1 MGSVS
6 RQSRKA
12 LLGKKLGMTQV
23 FSEDG
28 KWIPVTVLQAG
39 PCAVL
44 QIKTEEQDGYSSYQI
59 GFDDRRKNAKRP
71 QQVCF
76 DNLGV
81 NTKRFVREIPFIDP
95 ADILTGGA
103 PAAPEPEE
111 EPAEAE
117 EAAVEE
123 AEVEE
128 AAPEA
133 GGGEEASAE
142 EEGDSGEGDSGEG
155 DSGEDDSGEDDSGED
170 DAESAEEEAVEE
182 EAADEPEPATEVNPG
197 DIIGARVFEGV
208 AMVDVRGVSKGRGF
222 AGNVKRHGHSTG
234 DKSHG
239 GKSVRLVGSTG
250 MHTDPGRV
258 APGKHGPGHYGN
270 TNCKVLNLE
279 VVEIDEVKNILLV
292 KGAIP
297 GPRGGY
303 LYIEQ
308 SLSS

>member
-142 EEGDSGEGDSGEG
+142 EEGDSGEGDSGE
-155 DSGEDDSGEDDSGED
+155 DDSGEDDSGED

-258 APGKHGPGHYGN
+258 PPGKHGPGHYGN

>member
-1 MGSVS
+1 MGSAS

-12 LLGKKLGMTQV
+12 LLGKKLGMTQI

-95 ADILTGGA
+95 ADILTGGV
-103 PAAPEPEE
+103 PVAPEPEE
-111 EPAEAE
+111 ESAEAE
-117 EAAVEE
+117 EAVVEE
-123 AEVEE
+123 VEAEE

-133 GGGEEASAE
+133 EDGEERE
-142 EEGDSGEGDSGEG
+142 DGDSGQ
-155 DSGEDDSGEDDSGED
+155 DDSGQDDSGQD
-170 DAESAEEEAVEE
+170 DAESGEEEAAEE
-182 EAADEPEPATEVNPG
+182 EAADQPEPATEVTPG

-208 AMVDVRGVSKGRGF
+208 ARVDVRGVSKGRGF

-258 APGKHGPGHYGN
+258 PPGKDSPGHYGN
-270 TNCKVLNLE
+270 INCKALNLE

>member
-12 LLGKKLGMTQV
+12 LLGKKIGMTQI

-44 QIKTEEQDGYSSYQI
+44 QIKTEERDGYSSYQI

-95 ADILTGGA
+95 ADILTGGV
-103 PAAPEPEE
+103 PVAPEPEE
-111 EPAEAE
+111 ESAEAEEAVVEEAEAE
-117 EAAVEE
+117 EAAPE
-123 AEVEE
+123 AEDED
-128 AAPEA
+128 
-133 GGGEEASAE
+133 GEEASEDEDGE
-142 EEGDSGEGDSGEG
+142 ER
-155 DSGEDDSGEDDSGED
+155 D
-170 DAESAEEEAVEE
+170 DAESGEEEAVEE
-182 EAADEPEPATEVNPG
+182 EAADGPEPATEVTPG

-208 AMVDVRGVSKGRGF
+208 ARVDVRGVSKGRGF

-258 APGKHGPGHYGN
+258 PPGKDSPGHYGN
-270 TNCKVLNLE
+270 INCKALNLE

>member
-1 MGSVS
+1 
-6 RQSRKA
+6 
-12 LLGKKLGMTQV
+12 MTQI

-59 GFDDRRKNAKRP
+59 GFDDRRKNARRP

-95 ADILTGGA
+95 ADILTGGV
-103 PAAPEPEE
+103 PVAPESEE
-111 EPAEAE
+111 APAEAE

-123 AEVEE
+123 TEAEET
-128 AAPEA
+128 APEA
-133 GGGEEASAE
+133 DEEASTDEGGEEQ
-142 EEGDSGEGDSGEG
+142 
-155 DSGEDDSGEDDSGED
+155 EDDDTGQDDTEPG
-170 DAESAEEEAVEE
+170 EEEAVEE

-197 DIIGARVFEGV
+197 DIIGAGVFEGV
-208 AMVDVRGVSKGRGF
+208 ARVDVRGVSKGRGF

-239 GKSVRLVGSTG
+239 GKHVRLVGSTG

-258 APGKHGPGHYGN
+258 PPGKDSPGHYGN
-270 TNCKVLNLE
+270 SNCKVLNLE
-279 VVEIDEVKNILLV
+279 VVEIDEVKNLLLV

-297 GPRGGY
+297 GSRGGY

>member
-1 MGSVS
+1 
-6 RQSRKA
+6 
-12 LLGKKLGMTQV
+12 MTQI

-71 QQVCF
+71 QQVRF

-95 ADILTGGA
+95 ADILTGGV
-103 PAAPEPEE
+103 PVAPESEE

-123 AEVEE
+123 AEAEE
-128 AAPEA
+128 VAPEA
-133 GGGEEASAE
+133 EAEDGEEASAE
-142 EEGDSGEGDSGEG
+142 EDGDAGQE
-155 DSGEDDSGEDDSGED
+155 
-170 DAESAEEEAVEE
+170 DAESGEEEAVEE

-258 APGKHGPGHYGN
+258 PPGKHGPGHYGN

>member
-103 PAAPEPEE
+103 PAAPESEE

-142 EEGDSGEGDSGEG
+142 E
-155 DSGEDDSGEDDSGED
+155 EDDSGEDDSGED

-258 APGKHGPGHYGN
+258 PPGKHGPGHYGN

>member
-1 MGSVS
+1 MASVS

-12 LLGKKLGMTQV
+12 LLGKKVGMTQI
-23 FSEDG
+23 FTEDG

-71 QQVCF
+71 QQVRF

-95 ADILTGGA
+95 ADILTGGV
-103 PAAPEPEE
+103 PVAPEPEE
-111 EPAEAE
+111 EPEEAEEATAE

-123 AEVEE
+123 AGADVEE
-128 AAPEA
+128 AGAEDA
-133 GGGEEASAE
+133 SEEA
-142 EEGDSGEGDSGEG
+142 EGG
-155 DSGEDDSGEDDSGED
+155 
-170 DAESAEEEAVEE
+170 E
-182 EAADEPEPATEVNPG
+182 EAADEADDSGEESEEDAEDAAEPEDAVEEEEAPEPATEVNPG
-197 DIIGARVFEGV
+197 DIIGARVFDGV
-208 AMVDVRGVSKGRGF
+208 AKVDVRGVSKGRGF

-258 APGKHGPGHYGN
+258 PPGKHAPGHYGN
-270 TNCKVLNLE
+270 TNCKMLNLE
-279 VVEIDEVKNILLV
+279 VVEIDEVKNLLLV
-292 KGAIP
+292 KGAVP

>member
-142 EEGDSGEGDSGEG
+142 EEGDSGE
-155 DSGEDDSGEDDSGED
+155 DDSGEDDSGED

-258 APGKHGPGHYGN
+258 PPGKHGPGHYGN

>member
-1 MGSVS
+1 MGSAS

-12 LLGKKLGMTQV
+12 LLGKKIGMTQI

-71 QQVCF
+71 QQVRF

-95 ADILTGGA
+95 ADILTGGV
-103 PAAPEPEE
+103 PVAPESEE

-142 EEGDSGEGDSGEG
+142 EEG
-155 DSGEDDSGEDDSGED
+155 DSGEDDSGED

-258 APGKHGPGHYGN
+258 PPGKHGPGHYGN

>member
-12 LLGKKLGMTQV
+12 LLGKKLGMTQI

-95 ADILTGGA
+95 ADILTGGV
-103 PAAPEPEE
+103 PVAPEPEE
-111 EPAEAE
+111 ESAEAE

-123 AEVEE
+123 VEAEE

-133 GGGEEASAE
+133 EDGEDASA
-142 EEGDSGEGDSGEG
+142 D
-155 DSGEDDSGEDDSGED
+155 EDGGKMEMPGRTIRGRTMLNRARKKLPKRKLRTSLSRPQR
-170 DAESAEEEAVEE
+170 SI
-182 EAADEPEPATEVNPG
+182 PAT
-197 DIIGARVFEGV
+197 
-208 AMVDVRGVSKGRGF
+208 S
-222 AGNVKRHGHSTG
+222 
-234 DKSHG
+234 
-239 GKSVRLVGSTG
+239 L
-250 MHTDPGRV
+250 
-258 APGKHGPGHYGN
+258 APG
-270 TNCKVLNLE
+270 
-279 VVEIDEVKNILLV
+279 
-292 KGAIP
+292 
-297 GPRGGY
+297 
-303 LYIEQ
+303 
-308 SLSS
+308 SSRV

>member
-1 MGSVS
+1 
-6 RQSRKA
+6 
-12 LLGKKLGMTQV
+12 MTQI

-103 PAAPEPEE
+103 PVAPEPEE

-117 EAAVEE
+117 EAVVEE

-133 GGGEEASAE
+133 EAEDGEEASAE
-142 EEGDSGEGDSGEG
+142 E
-155 DSGEDDSGEDDSGED
+155 DDDAGQDDAGQE
-170 DAESAEEEAVEE
+170 DAESGEEE
-182 EAADEPEPATEVNPG
+182 
-197 DIIGARVFEGV
+197 
-208 AMVDVRGVSKGRGF
+208 
-222 AGNVKRHGHSTG
+222 
-234 DKSHG
+234 
-239 GKSVRLVGSTG
+239 
-250 MHTDPGRV
+250 
-258 APGKHGPGHYGN
+258 
-270 TNCKVLNLE
+270 
-279 VVEIDEVKNILLV
+279 
-292 KGAIP
+292 
-297 GPRGGY
+297 
-303 LYIEQ
+303 
-308 SLSS
+308 

>member
-12 LLGKKLGMTQV
+12 LLGKKLGMTQI

-95 ADILTGGA
+95 ADILTGGV
-103 PAAPEPEE
+103 PVAPEPEE
-111 EPAEAE
+111 EPVEAE

-123 AEVEE
+123 AEAEE

-133 GGGEEASAE
+133 EDGEERK
-142 EEGDSGEGDSGEG
+142 D
-155 DSGEDDSGEDDSGED
+155 DDSGQDDSGQD
-170 DAESAEEEAVEE
+170 DAESGEEEAVEE
-182 EAADEPEPATEVNPG
+182 DAADEPEPATEVNPG
-197 DIIGARVFEGV
+197 DVIGARVFEGV
-208 AMVDVRGVSKGRGF
+208 ARVDVRGVSKGRGF

-258 APGKHGPGHYGN
+258 PPGKHGPGHYGN
-270 TNCKVLNLE
+270 INCKVLNLE

>member
-142 EEGDSGEGDSGEG
+142 EEGDSGEGDSGE
-155 DSGEDDSGEDDSGED
+155 DDSGED

>member
-1 MGSVS
+1 
-6 RQSRKA
+6 
-12 LLGKKLGMTQV
+12 MTQI

-103 PAAPEPEE
+103 PVAPESEE

-133 GGGEEASAE
+133 EDGEEASAE
-142 EEGDSGEGDSGEG
+142 EDGDAGQ
-155 DSGEDDSGEDDSGED
+155 D
-170 DAESAEEEAVEE
+170 DAESGEEEEGEAVEE

-197 DIIGARVFEGV
+197 DVIGARVFDGV
-208 AMVDVRGVSKGRGF
+208 ARVDVRGVSKGRGF

-258 APGKHGPGHYGN
+258 PPGKHGPGHYGN

>member
-1 MGSVS
+1 
-6 RQSRKA
+6 
-12 LLGKKLGMTQV
+12 MTQI

-59 GFDDRRKNAKRP
+59 GFDDRRKNARRP

-95 ADILTGGA
+95 ADILTGGV
-103 PAAPEPEE
+103 PVAPESEE
-111 EPAEAE
+111 APAEAE

-123 AEVEE
+123 TEAEET
-128 AAPEA
+128 APEA
-133 GGGEEASAE
+133 DEEASTDEGGEEQ
-142 EEGDSGEGDSGEG
+142 
-155 DSGEDDSGEDDSGED
+155 EDDDTGQDDTEPG
-170 DAESAEEEAVEE
+170 EEEAVEE

-197 DIIGARVFEGV
+197 DIIGAGVFEGV
-208 AMVDVRGVSKGRGF
+208 ARVDVRGVSKGRGF

-239 GKSVRLVGSTG
+239 GKHVRLVGSTG

-258 APGKHGPGHYGN
+258 PPGKDSPGHYGN
-270 TNCKVLNLE
+270 SNCKVLNLE

>member
-12 LLGKKLGMTQV
+12 LLGKKIGMTQI

-44 QIKTEEQDGYSSYQI
+44 QIKTEERDGYSSYQI

-95 ADILTGGA
+95 ADILTGGV
-103 PAAPEPEE
+103 PVAPEPEE
-111 EPAEAE
+111 ESAEAEEAVVEEAEAE
-117 EAAVEE
+117 EAAPE
-123 AEVEE
+123 AEAED
-128 AAPEA
+128 
-133 GGGEEASAE
+133 GEEASEDEDGE
-142 EEGDSGEGDSGEG
+142 ER
-155 DSGEDDSGEDDSGED
+155 D
-170 DAESAEEEAVEE
+170 DAESGEEEAVEE
-182 EAADEPEPATEVNPG
+182 EAADGPEPATEVTPG

-208 AMVDVRGVSKGRGF
+208 ARVDVRGVSKGRGF

-258 APGKHGPGHYGN
+258 PPGKDSPGHYGN
-270 TNCKVLNLE
+270 INCKALNLE

>member
-1 MGSVS
+1 MGSAS

-12 LLGKKLGMTQV
+12 LLGKKIGMTQI

-95 ADILTGGA
+95 ADILTGGV
-103 PAAPEPEE
+103 PVAPEPEE
-111 EPAEAE
+111 ESAEAEEAVVEEAEAE
-117 EAAVEE
+117 EAAPE
-123 AEVEE
+123 AEDED
-128 AAPEA
+128 
-133 GGGEEASAE
+133 GEEASEDEDGE
-142 EEGDSGEGDSGEG
+142 ER
-155 DSGEDDSGEDDSGED
+155 D
-170 DAESAEEEAVEE
+170 DAESGEEEAVEE
-182 EAADEPEPATEVNPG
+182 EAADGPEPATEVTPG

-208 AMVDVRGVSKGRGF
+208 ARVDVRGVSKGRGF

-258 APGKHGPGHYGN
+258 PPGKDSPGHYGN
-270 TNCKVLNLE
+270 INCKTLNLE

>member
-12 LLGKKLGMTQV
+12 LLGKKIGMTQI

-44 QIKTEEQDGYSSYQI
+44 QIKTEERDGYSSYQI

-95 ADILTGGA
+95 ADILTGGV
-103 PAAPEPEE
+103 PVAPEPEE
-111 EPAEAE
+111 ESAEAEEAVVEEAEAE
-117 EAAVEE
+117 EAAP
-123 AEVEE
+123 EVE
-128 AAPEA
+128 AAAED
-133 GGGEEASAE
+133 GEEASEDEDGE
-142 EEGDSGEGDSGEG
+142 ER
-155 DSGEDDSGEDDSGED
+155 D
-170 DAESAEEEAVEE
+170 DAESGEEEAVEE
-182 EAADEPEPATEVNPG
+182 EAADGPEPATEVTPG

-208 AMVDVRGVSKGRGF
+208 ARVDVRGVSKGRGF

-258 APGKHGPGHYGN
+258 PPGKDSPGHYGN
-270 TNCKVLNLE
+270 INCKMLNLE

>member
-12 LLGKKLGMTQV
+12 LLGKKLGMTQI

-95 ADILTGGA
+95 ADILTGGV
-103 PAAPEPEE
+103 PVAPEPEE
-111 EPAEAE
+111 ESAEAE

-123 AEVEE
+123 VEAEE

-133 GGGEEASAE
+133 EDGEERE
-142 EEGDSGEGDSGEG
+142 DGDSGQ
-155 DSGEDDSGEDDSGED
+155 DDSGQD
-170 DAESAEEEAVEE
+170 DAESGEEEAAEE
-182 EAADEPEPATEVNPG
+182 EAADEPEPATEVTPG

-208 AMVDVRGVSKGRGF
+208 ARVDVRGVSKGRGF

-258 APGKHGPGHYGN
+258 PPGKDSPGHYGN
-270 TNCKVLNLE
+270 INCKTLNLE

>member
-1 MGSVS
+1 MASVS

-12 LLGKKLGMTQV
+12 LLGKKVGMTQI
-23 FSEDG
+23 FTEDG

-71 QQVCF
+71 QQVRF

-95 ADILTGGA
+95 ADILTGGV
-103 PAAPEPEE
+103 PVAPEPEE
-111 EPAEAE
+111 EPEEAEEATAE

-123 AEVEE
+123 AGAEDASEE
-128 AAPEA
+128 AE
-133 GGGEEASAE
+133 GG
-142 EEGDSGEGDSGEG
+142 
-155 DSGEDDSGEDDSGED
+155 
-170 DAESAEEEAVEE
+170 E
-182 EAADEPEPATEVNPG
+182 EAADEADDSGEESEEDAEDAAEPEDAVEEEEAPEPATEVNPG
-197 DIIGARVFEGV
+197 DIIGARVFDGV
-208 AMVDVRGVSKGRGF
+208 AKVDVRGVSKGRGF

-258 APGKHGPGHYGN
+258 PPGKHAPGHYGN
-270 TNCKVLNLE
+270 TNCKMLNLE
-279 VVEIDEVKNILLV
+279 VVEIDEVKNLLLV
-292 KGAIP
+292 KGAVP

>member
-103 PAAPEPEE
+103 PAAPESEE

-142 EEGDSGEGDSGEG
+142 EEG
-155 DSGEDDSGEDDSGED
+155 DSGEDDSGED

-197 DIIGARVFEGV
+197 DIIGARVFEGG
-208 AMVDVRGVSKGRGF
+208 AMVDARGVSKGLGF

-234 DKSHG
+234 DKSPG

-258 APGKHGPGHYGN
+258 PPGKHGPGQYGN
-270 TNCKVLNLE
+270 TNCKVLNLD
-279 VVEIDEVKNILLV
+279 VVEIDEVKNLLLV
-292 KGAIP
+292 KGAVP

>member
-1 MGSVS
+1 MGSAS

-12 LLGKKLGMTQV
+12 LLGKKIGMTQI

-103 PAAPEPEE
+103 PVAPEPEE

-117 EAAVEE
+117 EAVVEE

-133 GGGEEASAE
+133 EAEDGEEASAE
-142 EEGDSGEGDSGEG
+142 E
-155 DSGEDDSGEDDSGED
+155 DDDAGQDDAGQE
-170 DAESAEEEAVEE
+170 DAESGEEEEEEAVEE

-197 DIIGARVFEGV
+197 DVIGARVFDGV
-208 AMVDVRGVSKGRGF
+208 ARVDVRGVSKGRGF

-258 APGKHGPGHYGN
+258 PPGKHGPGHYGN
-270 TNCKVLNLE
+270 VNCKVLNLE

>member
-12 LLGKKLGMTQV
+12 LLGKKIGMTQI

-44 QIKTEEQDGYSSYQI
+44 QIKTEERDGYSSYQI

-95 ADILTGGA
+95 ADILTGGV
-103 PAAPEPEE
+103 PVTPEPEE
-111 EPAEAE
+111 ESAEAEEAVVEEAEAE
-117 EAAVEE
+117 EAAPE
-123 AEVEE
+123 AEDED
-128 AAPEA
+128 
-133 GGGEEASAE
+133 GEEASEDEDGE
-142 EEGDSGEGDSGEG
+142 ER
-155 DSGEDDSGEDDSGED
+155 D
-170 DAESAEEEAVEE
+170 DAESGEEEAVEE
-182 EAADEPEPATEVNPG
+182 EAADGPEPATEVTPG

-208 AMVDVRGVSKGRGF
+208 ARVDVRGVSKGRGF

-258 APGKHGPGHYGN
+258 PPGKDSPGHYGN
-270 TNCKVLNLE
+270 INCKALNLE

>member
-12 LLGKKLGMTQV
+12 LLGKKIGMTQI

-95 ADILTGGA
+95 ADILTGGV
-103 PAAPEPEE
+103 PVAPEPEE
-111 EPAEAE
+111 ESAEAE
-117 EAAVEE
+117 EAVVEE
-123 AEVEE
+123 VEAEE

-133 GGGEEASAE
+133 EDGEEASADEDGE
-142 EEGDSGEGDSGEG
+142 EREDGDAGQ
-155 DSGEDDSGEDDSGED
+155 DDSGQD
-170 DAESAEEEAVEE
+170 DAESGEEEAAEE
-182 EAADEPEPATEVNPG
+182 EAADQPEPATEVNPG

-208 AMVDVRGVSKGRGF
+208 ARVDVRGVSKGRGF

-258 APGKHGPGHYGN
+258 PPGKDSPGHYGN
-270 TNCKVLNLE
+270 SNCKALNLE
-279 VVEIDEVKNILLV
+279 VVEIDEVKNLLLV

>member
-1 MGSVS
+1 MGSAS

-12 LLGKKLGMTQV
+12 LLGKKIGMTQI

-103 PAAPEPEE
+103 PVAPESEE

-128 AAPEA
+128 ATPEA
-133 GGGEEASAE
+133 EDGEEASAE
-142 EEGDSGEGDSGEG
+142 EDGDAGQ
-155 DSGEDDSGEDDSGED
+155 DDAGQD
-170 DAESAEEEAVEE
+170 DAESGEEEEGEAAEE

-197 DIIGARVFEGV
+197 DVIGARVFDGV
-208 AMVDVRGVSKGRGF
+208 ARVDVRGVSKGRGF

-258 APGKHGPGHYGN
+258 PPGKHGPGHYGN

>member
-1 MGSVS
+1 
-6 RQSRKA
+6 
-12 LLGKKLGMTQV
+12 MTQI

-103 PAAPEPEE
+103 PAAPESEE
-111 EPAEAE
+111 EPTEAE

-123 AEVEE
+123 SEVEE

-133 GGGEEASAE
+133 EDGEEASAE
-142 EEGDSGEGDSGEG
+142 EDGDAGQ
-155 DSGEDDSGEDDSGED
+155 D
-170 DAESAEEEAVEE
+170 DADSDEEEAVEE

-197 DIIGARVFEGV
+197 DIIGARVFDGV
-208 AMVDVRGVSKGRGF
+208 ARVDVRGVSKGRGF

-258 APGKHGPGHYGN
+258 PPGKHGPGHYGN

-297 GPRGGY
+297 GPSGGY

>member
-142 EEGDSGEGDSGEG
+142 EEGDSGE
-155 DSGEDDSGEDDSGED
+155 DDSGED

-258 APGKHGPGHYGN
+258 PPGKHGPGHYGN

>member
-12 LLGKKLGMTQV
+12 LLGKKVGMTQI

-59 GFDDRRKNAKRP
+59 GFDDRRKNARRP

-95 ADILTGGA
+95 ADILTGGV
-103 PAAPEPEE
+103 PVAPESEE
-111 EPAEAE
+111 APAEAE

-123 AEVEE
+123 TEAEET
-128 AAPEA
+128 APEA
-133 GGGEEASAE
+133 GEEASTDEGGEEQ
-142 EEGDSGEGDSGEG
+142 
-155 DSGEDDSGEDDSGED
+155 EDDDTGQDDTEAG
-170 DAESAEEEAVEE
+170 EEEAVEE

-197 DIIGARVFEGV
+197 DIIGAGVFEGV
-208 AMVDVRGVSKGRGF
+208 ARVDVRGVSKGRGF

-239 GKSVRLVGSTG
+239 GKHVRLVGSTG

-258 APGKHGPGHYGN
+258 PPGKDSPGHYGN
-270 TNCKVLNLE
+270 SNCKVLNLE
-279 VVEIDEVKNILLV
+279 VVEIDEVKNLLLV

-297 GPRGGY
+297 GSRGGY

>member
-1 MGSVS
+1 MGSAS

-12 LLGKKLGMTQV
+12 LLGKKIGMTQI

-103 PAAPEPEE
+103 PAAPESEE
-111 EPAEAE
+111 EPTEAE

-123 AEVEE
+123 SEVEE

-133 GGGEEASAE
+133 EDGEEASAE
-142 EEGDSGEGDSGEG
+142 EDGDAGQ
-155 DSGEDDSGEDDSGED
+155 D
-170 DAESAEEEAVEE
+170 DAGQDDADSDEEEAVEE

-197 DIIGARVFEGV
+197 DIIGARVFDGV
-208 AMVDVRGVSKGRGF
+208 ARVDVRGVSKGRGF

-258 APGKHGPGHYGN
+258 PPGKHGPGHYGN

-297 GPRGGY
+297 GPSGGY

>member
-142 EEGDSGEGDSGEG
+142 EEG
-155 DSGEDDSGEDDSGED
+155 DSGEDDSGED

>member
-1 MGSVS
+1 MRAKWITWKNRTMGSAS

-12 LLGKKLGMTQV
+12 LLGKKIGMTQI

-103 PAAPEPEE
+103 PVAPEPEE
-111 EPAEAE
+111 EPEEAE
-117 EAAVEE
+117 EAVVEE

-133 GGGEEASAE
+133 EDGKEASAE
-142 EEGDSGEGDSGEG
+142 E
-155 DSGEDDSGEDDSGED
+155 DDDAGQDDAGQD
-170 DAESAEEEAVEE
+170 DAESGEEEAVEE

-197 DIIGARVFEGV
+197 DVIGARVFDGV
-208 AMVDVRGVSKGRGF
+208 ARVDVRGVSKGRGF

-258 APGKHGPGHYGN
+258 PPGKHGPGHYGN

>member
-1 MGSVS
+1 MGSAS

-12 LLGKKLGMTQV
+12 LLGKKIGMTQI

-44 QIKTEEQDGYSSYQI
+44 QIKTEERDGYSSYQI

-95 ADILTGGA
+95 ADILTGGV
-103 PAAPEPEE
+103 PVAPEPEE
-111 EPAEAE
+111 ESAEAEEAVVEEAEAE
-117 EAAVEE
+117 EAAPE
-123 AEVEE
+123 AEDED
-128 AAPEA
+128 
-133 GGGEEASAE
+133 GEEASEDEDGE
-142 EEGDSGEGDSGEG
+142 ER
-155 DSGEDDSGEDDSGED
+155 D
-170 DAESAEEEAVEE
+170 DAESGEEEAVEE
-182 EAADEPEPATEVNPG
+182 EAADGPEPATEVTPG

-208 AMVDVRGVSKGRGF
+208 ARVDVRGVSKGRGF

-258 APGKHGPGHYGN
+258 PPGKDSPGHYGN
-270 TNCKVLNLE
+270 INCKALNLE

>member
-1 MGSVS
+1 MGSAS

-12 LLGKKLGMTQV
+12 LLGKKIGMTQI

-103 PAAPEPEE
+103 PVAPESEE

-128 AAPEA
+128 ATPEA
-133 GGGEEASAE
+133 EDGEEASAE
-142 EEGDSGEGDSGEG
+142 EDGDAGQ
-155 DSGEDDSGEDDSGED
+155 DDAGQD
-170 DAESAEEEAVEE
+170 DAESGEEEEGEAVEE

-197 DIIGARVFEGV
+197 DVIGARVFDGV
-208 AMVDVRGVSKGRGF
+208 ARVDVRGVSKGRGF

-258 APGKHGPGHYGN
+258 PPGKHGPGHYGN

>member
-12 LLGKKLGMTQV
+12 LLGKKVGMTQI

-59 GFDDRRKNAKRP
+59 GFDDRRKNARRP

-95 ADILTGGA
+95 ADILTGGV
-103 PAAPEPEE
+103 PVAPESEE
-111 EPAEAE
+111 APAEAE

-123 AEVEE
+123 TEAEET
-128 AAPEA
+128 APEA
-133 GGGEEASAE
+133 GEEASTDEGGEEQ
-142 EEGDSGEGDSGEG
+142 
-155 DSGEDDSGEDDSGED
+155 EDDDTGQDDTEPG
-170 DAESAEEEAVEE
+170 EEEAVEE

-197 DIIGARVFEGV
+197 DIIGAGVFEGV
-208 AMVDVRGVSKGRGF
+208 ARVDVRGVSKGRGF

-239 GKSVRLVGSTG
+239 GKHVRLVGSTG

-258 APGKHGPGHYGN
+258 PPGKDSPGHYGN
-270 TNCKVLNLE
+270 SNCKVLNLE
-279 VVEIDEVKNILLV
+279 VVEIDEVKNLLLV

-297 GPRGGY
+297 GSRGGY

>member
-95 ADILTGGA
+95 ADILTGGV
-103 PAAPEPEE
+103 PVAPEPEE

-142 EEGDSGEGDSGEG
+142 EEGDSGED
-155 DSGEDDSGEDDSGED
+155 DAGEDDAGED

-258 APGKHGPGHYGN
+258 PPGKHGPGHYGN